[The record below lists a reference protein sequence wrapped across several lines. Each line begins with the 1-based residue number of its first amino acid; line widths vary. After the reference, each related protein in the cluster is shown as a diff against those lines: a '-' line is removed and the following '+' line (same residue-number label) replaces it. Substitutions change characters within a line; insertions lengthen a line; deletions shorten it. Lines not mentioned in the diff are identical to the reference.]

1 MGKLLEILGKAI
13 TVNTADL
20 ILHWLNT
27 SALKHQTAREQL
39 QQLNEIIQLLNT
51 GKADTA
57 LERLRGY
64 LFTNSDCLYARML
77 SAAIY
82 LDMGRLQSAFDE
94 LMPVYSR
101 QPSNTM
107 ALYALGHCC
116 ERLGRQ
122 DEAVQFYQDCL
133 KFKNYLQPPRQ
144 RLAAIYFKNGQLEK
158 TISEYE
164 LLRNEYPDDLP
175 TLLMLGYLYIAAGQY
190 NAAIEMLNT
199 AILIQPDNF
208 YQHDQEV
215 EQLIAEGRLDQAA
228 EKLQDIL
235 TEHCE
240 RVDLIVRH
248 ADVLNMIGA
257 VPEATAEYER
267 ASRISPHYLEAAIKL
282 GTQYMHLQSEQQA
295 GRQFTTAVVI
305 NDQIVDAYIGLAVA
319 HKLTGQ
325 PHEALGLLSLAAAI
339 DANSTFLFAQ
349 AAALKILSAGTI
361 AAHEPAQGDHNA
373 LIKLAINAHQR
384 HAAIRPYDPDVHYRL
399 AVLSAAAG
407 RFNNAIDHL
416 SVSLRINPTYTR
428 AAAKLAVCLFE
439 TNHHNRALEKLPQPE
454 PLDAQTLDLHYR
466 TALLYCDKLTF
477 ASSLLNLRNT
487 MDANLTATDATVNI
501 SITLQNLGLLD
512 TAAVAWENLAETV
525 SAAMGAPRDGQTQ

>member
-27 SALKHQTAREQL
+27 AALKHHTDREQL
-39 QQLNEIIQLLNT
+39 QQLNEVIQLLNT
-51 GKADTA
+51 GKVDTA

-64 LFTNSDCLYARML
+64 LFANSDCLHGRML
-77 SAAIY
+77 AAAIY
-82 LDMGRLQSAFDE
+82 LDMGQLQSAFDE
-94 LMPVYSR
+94 LMLVYAK

-164 LLRNEYPDDLP
+164 LLRNEYPDDMP
-175 TLLMLGYLYIAAGQY
+175 TLLTLGYLYIAAGRY

-208 YQHDQEV
+208 YQHDEEV
-215 EQLIAEGRLDQAA
+215 EQLIAEGQLDQAA

-235 TEHCE
+235 TERCD

-248 ADVLNMIGA
+248 ADILNMIGA
-257 VPEATAEYER
+257 VSDATAEYER
-267 ASRISPHYLEAAIKL
+267 ASRISPYYLEAAIKL

-319 HKLTGQ
+319 HKLARQ

-349 AAALKILSAGTI
+349 AAALQFRTAGTI
-361 AAHEPAQGDHNA
+361 ALHESSQPDHNT
-373 LIKLAINAHQR
+373 LTNFIINAHR
-384 HAAIRPYDPDVHYRL
+384 HHIATRPCDPDLHYRL
-399 AVLSAAAG
+399 AVLFVAAAQ
-407 RFNNAIDHL
+407 FNHAIDHL
-416 SVSLRINPTYTR
+416 TTCLRINPTYTR

-439 TNHHNRALEKLPQPE
+439 TNRHNHALQQLPKLE
-454 PLDAQTLDLHYR
+454 PLDADTLDLYYK
-466 TALLYCDKLTF
+466 TALLYCDKFTF
-477 ASSLLNLRNT
+477 ASSMLNLRNT
-487 MDANLTATDATVNI
+487 MDANLTATDPTVNI
-501 SITLQNLGLLD
+501 SVILQNLGLLD
-512 TAAVAWENLAETV
+512 RATAAWENLADTAN
-525 SAAMGAPRDGQTQ
+525 SSMGTAHGVQPQ